1 VSENAEPGEWTVSL
15 TCLCGGMKGVTC
27 STFSF
32 SLISLFHTGLPDL
45 RLSIRIGKSVAVARW
60 YSGSRWFSEP
70 NALARS
76 RIIPS
81 FLIASVFHEL

>member
-1 VSENAEPGEWTVSL
+1 MSGNAEPGEWIVSL
-15 TCLCGGMKGVTC
+15 TCLYGRIKDVTC

-60 YSGSRWFSEP
+60 YSGSRWFSEA
-70 NALARS
+70 NVLVRS

-81 FLIASVFHEL
+81 FLMASVFYEL